1 MNISINKKKDFIWNV
16 LGLTINAFNSLFFL
30 IIVNRINGEVAGGV
44 FTYAYSLICLFYII
58 GLFYTRTYQV
68 SDVSG
73 KYKNKDYIVSRAIS
87 CVMMFIITVI
97 TVMIFQYDTTKSIVI
112 ILLCLYRLIEAF
124 ADVFLGILQK
134 EGFLYKAGFS
144 LFIKGIVAL
153 ILFMIVDYVTKD
165 MILSCVTIVFVNL
178 GLFLLYDLKNTRK
191 YIGKEYSFHNAISI
205 LKNSFPVFVFSFL
218 NIYLINSTK
227 YILDFVS
234 DATLQ
239 NIYGIILMPGTVLS
253 LCAQYIINPYIVPL
267 TDLFKRKKYN
277 EFRRTLLKIIAVI
290 CFLGIL
296 CIIGAYI
303 LGIPVLNLI
312 YGIEL
317 SKYKT
322 DLLIIILG
330 SIFVALIAVISSG
343 LTILNKNYIQMYIYI
358 FSSILS
364 TVLGIVLINQFKV
377 LGASLTYLIVMFVQF
392 IITYIYY
399 NRFIKKIE
407 GVKVK

>member
-1 MNISINKKKDFIWNV
+1 M
-16 LGLTINAFNSLFFL
+16 
-30 IIVNRINGEVAGGV
+30 
-44 FTYAYSLICLFYII
+44 
-58 GLFYTRTYQV
+58 
-68 SDVSG
+68 
-73 KYKNKDYIVSRAIS
+73 
-87 CVMMFIITVI
+87 
-97 TVMIFQYDTTKSIVI
+97 
-112 ILLCLYRLIEAF
+112 
-124 ADVFLGILQK
+124 
-134 EGFLYKAGFS
+134 
-144 LFIKGIVAL
+144 
-153 ILFMIVDYVTKD
+153 
-165 MILSCVTIVFVNL
+165 
-178 GLFLLYDLKNTRK
+178 
-191 YIGKEYSFHNAISI
+191 
-205 LKNSFPVFVFSFL
+205 
-218 NIYLINSTK
+218 
-227 YILDFVS
+227 DFVS

>member
-1 MNISINKKKDFIWNV
+1 MDVSINKKKDFIWNV

-30 IIVNRINGEVAGGV
+30 IIVNRINGEFAGGV

-178 GLFLLYDLKNTRK
+178 VLFLLYDLKNTRK

-267 TDLFKRKKYN
+267 TDLFKRKKYI

-290 CFLGIL
+290 CFLEIL

>member
-1 MNISINKKKDFIWNV
+1 MDVSINKKKDFIWNV

-30 IIVNRINGEVAGGV
+30 IIVNRINGEFAGGV

-153 ILFMIVDYVTKD
+153 ILFMIVDYITKD

-178 GLFLLYDLKNTRK
+178 VLFLLYDLKNTRK

-205 LKNSFPVFVFSFL
+205 LKNSFPVFAFSFL

>member
-1 MNISINKKKDFIWNV
+1 M
-16 LGLTINAFNSLFFL
+16 
-30 IIVNRINGEVAGGV
+30 
-44 FTYAYSLICLFYII
+44 
-58 GLFYTRTYQV
+58 
-68 SDVSG
+68 
-73 KYKNKDYIVSRAIS
+73 
-87 CVMMFIITVI
+87 
-97 TVMIFQYDTTKSIVI
+97 
-112 ILLCLYRLIEAF
+112 
-124 ADVFLGILQK
+124 
-134 EGFLYKAGFS
+134 
-144 LFIKGIVAL
+144 
-153 ILFMIVDYVTKD
+153 
-165 MILSCVTIVFVNL
+165 
-178 GLFLLYDLKNTRK
+178 
-191 YIGKEYSFHNAISI
+191 
-205 LKNSFPVFVFSFL
+205 
-218 NIYLINSTK
+218 
-227 YILDFVS
+227 
-234 DATLQ
+234 
-239 NIYGIILMPGTVLS
+239 
-253 LCAQYIINPYIVPL
+253 
-267 TDLFKRKKYN
+267 
-277 EFRRTLLKIIAVI
+277 KIIAVI